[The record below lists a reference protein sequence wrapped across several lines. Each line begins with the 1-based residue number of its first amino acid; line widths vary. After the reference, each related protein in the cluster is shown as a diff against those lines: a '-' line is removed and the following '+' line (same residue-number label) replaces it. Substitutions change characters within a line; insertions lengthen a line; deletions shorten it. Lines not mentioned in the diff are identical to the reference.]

1 MRGTLFLPPG
11 PLLLRTCGPTD
22 PADGSGP
29 VGGVEV
35 LGATAVVRNA
45 RRRKVIEDPWLRRML
60 VEKVPG
66 ER

>member
-1 MRGTLFLPPG
+1 MGQ
-11 PLLLRTCGPTD
+11 
-22 PADGSGP
+22 DGSGP

-60 VEKVPG
+60 MEKVPG